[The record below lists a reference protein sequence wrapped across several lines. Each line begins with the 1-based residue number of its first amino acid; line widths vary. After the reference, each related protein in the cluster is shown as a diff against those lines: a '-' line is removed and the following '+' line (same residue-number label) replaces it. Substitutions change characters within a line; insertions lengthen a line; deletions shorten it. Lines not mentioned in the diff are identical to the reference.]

1 MQNNS
6 NSIQMT
12 STSSSSSSS
21 TTSLS
26 SEADIKNRRGSSK
39 KLSDNSSSSTTN
51 SNTDSSSCDSSSTIS
66 RSKSAAYLHPK
77 TKHVQATTKYKKN
90 YAHHVKSNHFKALN
104 RYTYSNST
112 DSIYNNTNSNNNN
125 NNNNKDP
132 FRKAPFPNNAL
143 SKSNS
148 AFASTNLL
156 LFSNVSTTAAFDEA
170 STNKILHTSNFSAFR
185 PYKKPNDI
193 QPLAV
198 PQPLPVDP
206 FLSAPFE
213 PAKSSSSSLSSASTN
228 PFMNAPFLGSK
239 KPSKKSSKLN
249 SSTKSDITYQRIDLN
264 KEDEEDNLDINAM
277 GTEDVNVLRVTKK
290 YKSLSDNLFSSLDV
304 FSSKKSP
311 LVDTSND

>member
-1 MQNNS
+1 
-6 NSIQMT
+6 
-12 STSSSSSSS
+12 
-21 TTSLS
+21 
-26 SEADIKNRRGSSK
+26 
-39 KLSDNSSSSTTN
+39 LSDNSSSSTN

-77 TKHVQATTKYKKN
+77 TKPVQATKYKKN
-90 YAHHVKSNHFKALN
+90 YTHHVKSNHFKALN

-112 DSIYNNTNSNNNN
+112 DSIYNNTNSNN

-156 LFSNVSTTAAFDEA
+156 LFSNVSTSAAFDEA

-198 PQPLPVDP
+198 PQPLPADP

-228 PFMNAPFLGSK
+228 PFTNAPFLGRQ

-264 KEDEEDNLDINAM
+264 KEDEEDNLDNNAT
-277 GTEDVNVLRVTKK
+277 GTEGVNVLRVTKK

-311 LVDTSND
+311 LADTSHD